1 MVTQDPIKGEASQDP
16 VQQINQELYKRNAEL
31 AVRNKTL
38 ALLRKLD
45 EISLSAIGLDAMARE
60 IVAAIAVEFGYAIVS
75 AAMVDEESKT
85 LNWLALASA
94 EPELA
99 AILGGF
105 GPREVKAPIT
115 NTLAAVRILTG
126 KQREPA
132 FLPAMRGVFPD
143 KLTKR
148 LAETSPN
155 STVKRIQSSVIY
167 PLFFEQKALGV
178 LTISAGRD
186 LHELT
191 KYEHESIAGIV
202 SLASLAL
209 YKAKISED
217 LQRTTQR
224 LGEANRHLQELMQ
237 IKTEFLQIASH
248 QLRTPLTSLRGLL
261 EMQAEGSFETLP
273 DEGRRKMQK
282 DMLSAANNLNNI
294 VNDLLDA
301 MELEGGR
308 LNFTW
313 EQVDMIK
320 LMREAVDTLK
330 PVYDKKGLS
339 INFNRQAPLPKIEA
353 DASYLRQVFLNI
365 LNNAEK
371 YTQQGGLTITPR
383 SKEDQIEITFKD
395 TGIGID
401 PAEIHKLFGKFVR
414 GKRSALVHT
423 DGSGLGLFI
432 IKKIVEEHSG
442 SVTLK
447 SEGVGKG
454 TTVSVILP
462 LKQTKE

>member
-1 MVTQDPIKGEASQDP
+1 MATQNQAKAEEDQGA
-16 VQQINQELYKRNAEL
+16 VQKINQELYKRNAEL

-45 EISLSAIGLDAMARE
+45 EMALSAIGLDAMARE

-75 AAMVDEESKT
+75 VAMVDEESKA

-99 AILGGF
+99 AVLGGF
-105 GPREVKAPIT
+105 APRAVKAPAS
-115 NTLAAVRILTG
+115 NALASVHILTG
-126 KQREPA
+126 TQREPV
-132 FLPAMRGVFPD
+132 FLPEMQGVFPNE
-143 KLTKR
+143 LTKR
-148 LAETSPN
+148 LGENN
-155 STVKRIQSSVIY
+155 SGIIAKKIQSSVIY

-191 KYEHESIAGIV
+191 RYEHESIAGIV

-217 LQRTTQR
+217 LQRATQR
-224 LGEANRHLQELMQ
+224 LSEANQHLRELMK

-261 EMQAEGSFETLP
+261 EMQAEGGFDKLP
-273 DEGRRKMQK
+273 DEERRGMQK

-294 VNDLLDA
+294 VNDLLDV
-301 MELEGGR
+301 MELEGGK
-308 LNFTW
+308 LNFRL
-313 EQVDMIK
+313 EQVDVVK
-320 LMREAVDTLK
+320 LLQEAADTLK
-330 PVYDKKGLS
+330 PVYGKKGLS
-339 INFNRQAPLPKIEA
+339 LTFNKPGALPKAEA
-353 DASYLRQVFLNI
+353 DSSYLRQAFLNI
-365 LNNAEK
+365 INNAEK
-371 YTQQGGLTITPR
+371 YTEKGGLVITPR
-383 SKEDQIEITFKD
+383 LKAERVEIEFKD
-395 TGIGID
+395 TGIGITPD
-401 PAEIHKLFGKFVR
+401 ELSKLFGKFVR

-432 IKKIVEEHSG
+432 VKKIVEEHGG
-442 SVTLK
+442 SVTLESK
-447 SEGVGKG
+447 GVGKG
-454 TTVSVILP
+454 TCVRVTLP
-462 LKQTKE
+462 LRQS

>member
-45 EISLSAIGLDAMARE
+45 EISLSAIGLNAMAQE
-60 IVAAIAVEFGYAIVS
+60 IVSAIAIEFGYAVVS
-75 AAMVDEESKT
+75 VAYVDAESKT
-85 LNWLALASA
+85 LSWLALASA

-99 AILGGF
+99 AVLGGF
-105 GPREVKAPIT
+105 PPRAVKAPIS
-115 NTLAAVRILTG
+115 NTLASVHILAGT
-126 KQREPA
+126 QREPV
-132 FLPAMRGVFPD
+132 FLTGVEGVFPD
-143 KLTKR
+143 E
-148 LAETSPN
+148 LARSINAEGG
-155 STVKRIQSSVIY
+155 KAGGKIQSSVIY

-273 DEGRRKMQK
+273 DEERRRMQK

-301 MELEGGR
+301 MELEGGK

-313 EQVDMIK
+313 EQVDIIK
-320 LMREAVDTLK
+320 LMQEAVDTLK

-365 LNNAEK
+365 INNAEK
-371 YTQQGGLTITPR
+371 YTQQGGLTITPAN
-383 SKEDQIEITFKD
+383 KEDQIEIMFND

-401 PAEIHKLFGKFVR
+401 PVEIPKLFGKFVR